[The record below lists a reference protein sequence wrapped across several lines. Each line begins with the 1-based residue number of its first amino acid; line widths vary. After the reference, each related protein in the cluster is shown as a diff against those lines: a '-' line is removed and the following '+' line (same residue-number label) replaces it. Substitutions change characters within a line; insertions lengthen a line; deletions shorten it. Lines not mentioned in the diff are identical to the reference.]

1 MSRFKDLEKATQVIQ
16 NFMQE
21 MIQTRRQEFAAG
33 VEPQS
38 DVLSLMVQSAENEGK
53 LSMTDSE
60 LVSHL

>member
-1 MSRFKDLEKATQVIQ
+1 
-16 NFMQE
+16 MQE

-60 LVSHL
+60 MVSHP